1 MLRWV
6 IWGSLAL
13 VVVGLA
19 YIRTVSHDPRVW
31 HADPLNP
38 TRTDRP
44 NEFLLLPPGMAGGDS
59 ESPIF
64 AGEMRETMR
73 RLDQIA
79 RRERGVTRLAGD
91 VETAFATYV
100 ARSRWIGWPDYV
112 SVKVVPAGEGQ
123 VALAIW
129 SRARF
134 GYSDMGVNEA
144 RVRRWV
150 AALQAREGG

>member
-1 MLRWV
+1 MLRWIV
-6 IWGSLAL
+6 WGALAL
-13 VVVGLA
+13 VVVGLV
-19 YIRTVSHDPRVW
+19 YVRTVSHDPRVW

-44 NEFLLLPPGMAGGDS
+44 NEFLLLPPGMAGADM
-59 ESPIF
+59 ESPVF
-64 AGEMRETMR
+64 SADMRETMR

-91 VETAFATYV
+91 VETAFVTYV
-100 ARSRWIGWPDYV
+100 ARSRWMRWPDYV